1 MIVNDILGIP
11 MDEVNHVDADTEEVP
26 RGAGTLGSRSL
37 QTAGSAV
44 YEASKVVLDKGKQ
57 LAANLLEA
65 SVDDIV
71 VGDGALQVAGVPAKS
86 VSWTELAAAAAEQK
100 IEGGLAHELDFD
112 GSDATY
118 PFGSHVAVVEIDRET
133 GRVDLI
139 RHIAVDDCGTILNPM
154 LVNGQQH
161 GGIAQGIGQAL
172 WEHVRYDEDA
182 NPVTASLMDYL
193 MPSAAEFP
201 SFEVSNTETPSPRNP
216 LGAKG
221 IGESGTIGS
230 TPAVHNAVCDA
241 LVHLGVE
248 HVDMPCS
255 PQTVW
260 NALQSV

>member
-1 MIVNDILGIP
+1 MQCSCK
-11 MDEVNHVDADTEEVP
+11 A
-26 RGAGTLGSRSL
+26 
-37 QTAGSAV
+37 
-44 YEASKVVLDKGKQ
+44 KQ
-57 LAANLLEA
+57 LGADVKCSTSLLGVDLGAEIDIEPCANTPHA
-65 SVDDIV
+65 
-71 VGDGALQVAGVPAKS
+71 
-86 VSWTELAAAAAEQK
+86 K
-100 IEGGLAHELDFD
+100 IEVDFD

-201 SFEVSNTETPSPRNP
+201 SFEVSNTETASPRNP
-216 LGAKG
+216 SRAGRRGNEACARSAW
-221 IGESGTIGS
+221 EGS
-230 TPAVHNAVCDA
+230 T
-241 LVHLGVE
+241 
-248 HVDMPCS
+248 S
-255 PQTVW
+255 PR
-260 NALQSV
+260 

>member
-1 MIVNDILGIP
+1 MIVNDILGIS
-11 MDEVNHVDADTEEVP
+11 MDQVTHVDADTEDVP

-71 VGDGALQVAGVPAKS
+71 VGEGALQVAGVPPKS
-86 VSWTELAAAAAEQK
+86 VSWTELAAAAAEQN

-139 RHIAVDDCGTILNPM
+139 RHIAVDDCGNIHNPM
-154 LVNGQQH
+154 LVRG
-161 GGIAQGIGQAL
+161 
-172 WEHVRYDEDA
+172 
-182 NPVTASLMDYL
+182 
-193 MPSAAEFP
+193 
-201 SFEVSNTETPSPRNP
+201 
-216 LGAKG
+216 
-221 IGESGTIGS
+221 
-230 TPAVHNAVCDA
+230 
-241 LVHLGVE
+241 
-248 HVDMPCS
+248 
-255 PQTVW
+255 
-260 NALQSV
+260 